1 MRNGLSVLTDKNSLS
16 YFLTSA
22 HFHEVYQV
30 LYILCIRNN
39 IFSKEKK
46 LQNTNQEKLFNK
58 DITNVTKKNQN
69 QLISGWPEENSSVQS
84 RL

>member
-39 IFSKEKK
+39 IFSKKK
-46 LQNTNQEKLFNK
+46 ATKYKSGKVIQQGYYKC
-58 DITNVTKKNQN
+58 DKKNQN
-69 QLISGWPEENSSVQS
+69 QLISGWPEENSSAQS

>member
-1 MRNGLSVLTDKNSLS
+1 MK
-16 YFLTSA
+16 
-22 HFHEVYQV
+22 
-30 LYILCIRNN
+30 YIKYSTFCVSEIIYLA
-39 IFSKEKK
+39 KKK